1 MNSSVK
7 SFVPNVSDFPDELG
21 VVADVLDAAAL
32 DELEL
37 ELLLPHAAT
46 SSAAIIASAPAASVR
61 LNRPDTG
68 LGDRPHIAAF
78 LLDG

>member
-21 VVADVLDAAAL
+21 VVADVLDAAGL
-32 DELEL
+32 DKLEL

-46 SSAAIIASAPAASVR
+46 SSAASCCERPSRERTPESMRDR
-61 LNRPDTG
+61 LR
-68 LGDRPHIAAF
+68 
-78 LLDG
+78 